1 MSCETSAEAYVQS
14 YASAMHTAQNPE
26 VTISSCAAA
35 LGAHYLP
42 GLIAFI
48 FGHQTSFPTQDKWV
62 AIIEQHLEKFEKSGL
77 GYDIRLARSRVESVS
92 ASSAM
97 CFVTWKIL
105 PKNGV
110 EDWEWENVY
119 GYRLGQDGKEGWE
132 FIVSDNEVAG
142 VMQRAPAFFSTT

>member
-1 MSCETSAEAYVQS
+1 MSCKTSAEAYVQS
-14 YASAMHTAQNPE
+14 YASAMHTAQNPD
-26 VTISSCAAA
+26 VTTSSCAAA

-42 GLIAFI
+42 GLVAFV
-48 FGHQTSFPTQDKWV
+48 FGHHHSLATQEEWV
-62 AIIEQHLEKFEKSGL
+62 GGIKQHLEKFKKSGL
-77 GYDIRLARSRVESVS
+77 GYDIRLAKSRVESVS

-110 EDWEWENVY
+110 EGWEWENVY

-142 VMQRAPAFFSTT
+142 VMQRAPEVFSAM